1 MPLVAGLI
9 HFQESAFQ
17 PQARSPKNAIGLMQ
31 LLPST
36 ARRVAKQSRVNY
48 AQGRLLDPDYNIH
61 LGTVYFAGLV
71 KQFGTVEAA
80 LAAYNAGED
89 RVIAWT
95 AGPPYRETAELVD
108 SIPFTETRQYVE
120 IIARNA
126 DIYRRLYGEKNEP
139 SGGTSARR
147 KQQRH

>member
-1 MPLVAGLI
+1 LVAGLI
-9 HFQESAFQ
+9 HQESLFQ
-17 PQARSPKNAIGLMQ
+17 PQARSGKNAIGLMQ
-31 LLPST
+31 LLPQT
-36 ARRVAKQSRVNY
+36 GHRMAVQSKVHY
-48 AQGRLLDPDYNIH
+48 AQARLFDPDYNIR

-71 KQFGTVEAA
+71 KQFGTIEAA

-95 AGPPYRETAELVD
+95 AGPPYRETAEFVD

-126 DIYRRLYGEKNEP
+126 DIYRRLYGENRNEP
-139 SGGTSARR
+139 PGATTTPH
-147 KQQRH
+147 KHKRH